1 MSGTRY
7 DFTYINDFVRAFLEG
22 TVDIVPFKQEMDEHE
37 EIYDFLQDIIDDIK
51 KKNGEIRPYP
61 FPHPAIPGGVL
72 MSTETIEYRET
83 VDNGDTIW
91 GICAK
96 IATDDDNL
104 QEMVDNV
111 IRDNGIGMDC
121 NIRPGQELVI
131 RVERKHYF
139 DFGN

>member
-1 MSGTRY
+1 M
-7 DFTYINDFVRAFLEG
+7 IKELAFIMAG
-22 TVDIVPFKQEMDEHE
+22 AAVSAVACYNP
-37 EIYDFLQDIIDDIK
+37 
-51 KKNGEIRPYP
+51 
-61 FPHPAIPGGVL
+61 
-72 MSTETIEYRET
+72 STERIEYREI
-83 VDNGDTIW
+83 VGEGDTVW

-96 IATDDDNL
+96 VATDEDNL
-104 QEMVDNV
+104 QELVDNV

>member
-1 MSGTRY
+1 MIKEIALIMAGTAVSAVACAY
-7 DFTYINDFVRAFLEG
+7 N
-22 TVDIVPFKQEMDEHE
+22 P
-37 EIYDFLQDIIDDIK
+37 
-51 KKNGEIRPYP
+51 
-61 FPHPAIPGGVL
+61 
-72 MSTETIEYRET
+72 STETIEYRET

-91 GICAK
+91 DICAK
-96 IATDDDNL
+96 VATDDDNL

>member
-1 MSGTRY
+1 M
-7 DFTYINDFVRAFLEG
+7 I
-22 TVDIVPFKQEMDEHE
+22 K
-37 EIYDFLQDIIDDIK
+37 EIALIMVGAAVSAVACAY
-51 KKNGEIRPYP
+51 NP
-61 FPHPAIPGGVL
+61 
-72 MSTETIEYRET
+72 SNETIEYRET
-83 VDNGDTIW
+83 VDKGDTIW

-96 IATDDDNL
+96 VATDDDNL

-111 IRDNGIGMDC
+111 IRDNGIGVDC